1 MVAAVL
7 VVARREPDR
16 VINPLVAA
24 GDFALLLALE
34 LVAPDTVGAVRL
46 TALFLI
52 AAHAHFQGERR
63 GLAVA
68 AIGSTVLVVGSVLRG
83 DAPIDSELLAFY
95 EAVFVLSALAT
106 AVVVGLLRTS
116 ESASRLRARGLSR
129 RTMQAESEVRR
140 RVAESIHDGPVQ
152 ELIGLDMI
160 LSAAHNAAENGRG
173 DEAAGLI
180 DEARELGMR
189 NLRALRDEIVDL
201 GPYAFQ
207 EISFDTAIEDCMPV
221 WRRRYGFEVGWL
233 SSGSSCRPRWRGDLF
248 RIAQEAVVNAGRHA
262 EAKAVSIS
270 LRTVGS
276 QVELRV
282 TDDGHGFDENG
293 TPSGRRAGAPRPGE
307 HARAR
312 GADGRHARHRDVGAR
327 DTRAGAGA
335 ARAAQRDRLD
345 PAALGGDQDRLG
357 AVDRAELRVRVVEV
371 RAHRARGELELVR
384 DLLVDLALGE
394 PLQHLD
400 LAGRERARVD
410 VALGVAGALR
420 KLVHH
425 RAQLLGGEAEARAA

>member
-1 MVAAVL
+1 MRRVPIESSGPIVMFAIARLAVALVALTAVAVVGFPYDGRAAAVL
-7 VVARREPDR
+7 VVFVAWSAAMLAVAQRAPDR
-16 VINPLVAA
+16 VTNPLVAC

-34 LVAPDTVGAVRL
+34 LAAPDTLGAVRL

-68 AIGSTVLVVGSVLRG
+68 AVGSVVLVVGSALRG
-83 DAPIDSELLAFY
+83 DAPFDSDLLAFY

-152 ELIGLDMI
+152 EMIGLDMI
-160 LSAAHNAAENGRG
+160 LSAARNAADNGRG
-173 DEAAGLI
+173 EEATGLI

-207 EISFDTAIEDCMPV
+207 EISFETAIEDCLPV
-221 WRRRYGFEVGWL
+221 WRRRYGFEVGL
-233 SSGSSCRPRWRGDLF
+233 AIERIDLPPEMAGDLF

-262 EAKAVSIS
+262 EANAVSIS
-270 LRTVGS
+270 LRMVGPR
-276 QVELRV
+276 VELRV
-282 TDDGHGFDENG
+282 ADDGHGFNDNG
-293 TPSGRRAGAPRPGE
+293 PGGGQPG
-307 HARAR
+307 H
-312 GADGRHARHRDVGAR
+312 
-327 DTRAGAGA
+327 
-335 ARAAQRDRLD
+335 
-345 PAALGGDQDRLG
+345 LGLASMRE
-357 AVDRAELRVRVVEV
+357 RAELMDGTLEIESSERGTRV
-371 RAHRARGELELVR
+371 LV
-384 DLLVDLALGE
+384 LA
-394 PLQHLD
+394 PLP
-400 LAGRERARVD
+400 APTTSRP
-410 VALGVAGALR
+410 
-420 KLVHH
+420 
-425 RAQLLGGEAEARAA
+425 RAAPAAP

>member
-1 MVAAVL
+1 MRRVPIESAAPIVMFAIARLAVAVVALTAVAVVGFPYDGRAAAVL
-7 VVARREPDR
+7 SVFVLWSVGVLAVARSAPDR
-16 VINPLVAA
+16 VTNPVVAA
-24 GDFALLLALE
+24 GDFTFLLALE
-34 LVAPDTVGAVRL
+34 LVAPDTLGAVRL

-63 GLAVA
+63 GLAIA
-68 AIGSTVLVVGSVLRG
+68 TIGSTVLVAGSALRG
-83 DAPIDSELLAFY
+83 DAPLDSDLLAFY
-95 EAVFVLSALAT
+95 ETVFVLASLAT

-160 LSAAHNAAENGRG
+160 LSAARNAAENGRT
-173 DEAAGLI
+173 DEATGLI

-207 EISFDTAIEDCMPV
+207 ELSFDTAIEDCLPV
-221 WRRRYGFEVGWL
+221 WRRRYGFEVGL
-233 SSGSSCRPRWRGDLF
+233 AIERIDLPPEMAGDLF

-262 EAKAVSIS
+262 QAKAVSIS

-282 TDDGHGFDENG
+282 ADDGHGFDENN
-293 TPSGRRAGAPRPGE
+293 PIPGGE
-307 HARAR
+307 PGH
-312 GADGRHARHRDVGAR
+312 
-327 DTRAGAGA
+327 
-335 ARAAQRDRLD
+335 
-345 PAALGGDQDRLG
+345 LGLASMRE
-357 AVDRAELRVRVVEV
+357 RAELMDGTLEIESSERGTRV
-371 RAHRARGELELVR
+371 LV
-384 DLLVDLALGE
+384 LA
-394 PLQHLD
+394 PLQ
-400 LAGRERARVD
+400 AVR
-410 VALGVAGALR
+410 
-420 KLVHH
+420 
-425 RAQLLGGEAEARAA
+425 QEA

>member
-1 MVAAVL
+1 MRRVPIESTGPIVMFAIARLAVALVALTAVAVVGFPYEGRAAAVL
-7 VVARREPDR
+7 VVFVAWSAGMLVVARRAPDR
-16 VINPLVAA
+16 TTSPLVAA

-34 LVAPDTVGAVRL
+34 LAAPDTLGAVRL
-46 TALFLI
+46 AALFLI

-68 AIGSTVLVVGSVLRG
+68 AIGSGVLVAGSALRG
-83 DAPIDSELLAFY
+83 DAPFDSGLLAFY

-160 LSAAHNAAENGRG
+160 LSAARNAAENGRS
-173 DEAAGLI
+173 DEATGLI
-180 DEARELGMR
+180 DDARQLGMR

-207 EISFDTAIEDCMPV
+207 EISFETAIEDCLPV
-221 WRRRYGFEVGWL
+221 WRRRYGFEVGL
-233 SSGSSCRPRWRGDLF
+233 AIERIDLPPEMAGDLF

-270 LRTVGS
+270 LRTLGS
-276 QVELRV
+276 RVELRV
-282 TDDGHGFDENG
+282 ADDGHGFDNNG
-293 TPSGRRAGAPRPGE
+293 LPTGGEPG
-307 HARAR
+307 H
-312 GADGRHARHRDVGAR
+312 
-327 DTRAGAGA
+327 
-335 ARAAQRDRLD
+335 
-345 PAALGGDQDRLG
+345 LGLASMRE
-357 AVDRAELRVRVVEV
+357 RAELMDGTLDIESSQLGTRVLVLAPLPAP
-371 RAHRARGELELVR
+371 RASRAP
-384 DLLVDLALGE
+384 A
-394 PLQHLD
+394 P
-400 LAGRERARVD
+400 
-410 VALGVAGALR
+410 
-420 KLVHH
+420 
-425 RAQLLGGEAEARAA
+425 AA